1 MLGRTLKL
9 NGVVHTIIGV
19 VPREAEFPGGV
30 RLWVP
35 FAGDPNQTWQSYGF
49 NAVGRLKPGLSVA
62 DAEKDLLRA
71 QQPIWDA
78 RDKER
83 IVSPYAK
90 PLHEQFVRDYRST
103 ASTLLAAV
111 GLLLFIACANVA
123 SVMLARALAR
133 RREMGIRLAVGAS
146 RLRLARQLFVEN
158 LVLAALGGL
167 AGLAL
172 GRWALS
178 LLLASAGNQVPQW
191 ANFELDARVVFF
203 SIALSG
209 VTALLFGWAPA
220 LHAVGGNLR
229 GAMSETSTGTTGG
242 LRARRTLH
250 VLVGAEFALAAVLLV
265 CGGLLLRAYDRV
277 RKRRSR
283 LPDRSRPDVLARAAG
298 RHLRRGRRQEDP
310 RVLGSADR
318 TADRAPRRRIGR
330 PRELPA
336 ARLSLGQLLRH
347 RGARSARARTSQSRH
362 ALPSGD
368 PGYFK
373 TMGIRLKA
381 GRFFVD
387 ADGRNG
393 NLSIIV
399 NETFVR
405 TFWPGVADPV
415 GRRIRGTGPNSPW
428 MTVVGMTGDVR
439 HYGLERPMRP
449 GVYLPLVQS
458 PNNTMAAV
466 IRTAGDPAALTQA
479 ARGVVRE
486 IDPDLA
492 LYRVHTMEDALRRSM
507 AQRALYS
514 WLLGVFAA
522 MALVLA
528 LGGAY
533 GVTSYLVS
541 QRTRE
546 IGIRVA
552 LGARRRDITATVLR
566 GSLIVV
572 GTGIVVGIAASVG
585 AARLLSDRLFGVPPH
600 DASIL
605 SLAAVVLLTAAV
617 VANWLPA
624 RRAARVDPM
633 RSLRAE

>member
-1 MLGRTLKL
+1 MYDGEEGKKILTFWDRLTERLTALPG
-9 NGVVHTIIGV
+9 
-19 VPREAEFPGGV
+19 AE
-30 RLWVP
+30 
-35 FAGDPNQTWQSYGF
+35 S
-49 NAVGRLKPGLSVA
+49 
-62 DAEKDLLRA
+62 
-71 QQPIWDA
+71 
-78 RDKER
+78 
-83 IVSPYAK
+83 
-90 PLHEQFVRDYRST
+90 
-103 ASTLLAAV
+103 V
-111 GLLLFIACANVA
+111 GLVSCPP
-123 SVMLARALAR
+123 
-133 RREMGIRLAVGAS
+133 
-146 RLRLARQLFVEN
+146 
-158 LVLAALGGL
+158 LGCHSGT
-167 AGLAL
+167 
-172 GRWALS
+172 
-178 LLLASAGNQVPQW
+178 
-191 ANFELDARVVFF
+191 FF
-203 SIALSG
+203 DIEG
-209 VTALLFGWAPA
+209 
-220 LHAVGGNLR
+220 
-229 GAMSETSTGTTGG
+229 
-242 LRARRTLH
+242 
-250 VLVGAEFALAAVLLV
+250 
-265 CGGLLLRAYDRV
+265 
-277 RKRRSR
+277 
-283 LPDRSRPDVLARAAG
+283 
-298 RHLRRGRRQEDP
+298 
-310 RVLGSADR
+310 
-318 TADRAPRRRIGR
+318 RAPRA
-330 PRELPA
+330 P
-336 ARLSLGQLLRH
+336 GQANPVTLVRQ
-347 RGARSARARTSQSRH
+347 AS
-362 ALPSGD
+362 
-368 PGYFK
+368 PGYFEA
-373 TMGIRLKA
+373 MGIRLKA

-415 GRRIRGTGPNSPW
+415 GRRIRGNSANAPW

-458 PNNTMAAV
+458 PSHTMAVV
-466 IRTAGDPAALTQA
+466 IRTAGDPAALTPA

-552 LGARRRDITATVLR
+552 LGARRRDITSTVLR
-566 GSLIVV
+566 GSLTVV
-572 GTGIVVGIAASVG
+572 GTGVVLGIAASIG

-600 DASIL
+600 DAWIL
-605 SLAAVVLLTAAV
+605 SLAAVTLLSAAAI
-617 VANWLPA
+617 ANWLPA